1 MTNKYELVITIEG
14 KEVRIDMPF
23 YNVSNIVNELPDVKD
38 NEDIFNALTNHPSK
52 QVLSNLAVKTN
63 LSTESLLKLFDTGY
77 NSVIQSLL
85 SNPTFKKSVGIE
97 DLDKMIKADAEFAN
111 IIAQSIEQFEDL
123 DKTKL
128 IELLLASKDPR
139 VIHNTINNYNTKKN
153 MVKKFKN
160 YPDNL
165 IAMDTIRTLETEEED
180 NG

>member
-1 MTNKYELVITIEG
+1 
-14 KEVRIDMPF
+14 
-23 YNVSNIVNELPDVKD
+23 
-38 NEDIFNALTNHPSK
+38 
-52 QVLSNLAVKTN
+52 
-63 LSTESLLKLFDTGY
+63 
-77 NSVIQSLL
+77 
-85 SNPTFKKSVGIE
+85 
-97 DLDKMIKADAEFAN
+97 MIKADAEFAN
-111 IIAQSIEQFEDL
+111 IIAHSIEQFEDL

-165 IAMDTIRTLETEEED
+165 IAMDTIRKVETEEED